1 MGRERELLPVEAVG
15 AVVGEEEA
23 DSVEAVTLLDLLL
36 VELYRETRVDVDGW
50 MIEGW
55 MDG

>member
-1 MGRERELLPVEAVG
+1 LLPVEAVG

-50 MIEGW
+50 MIEGCMDAW
-55 MDG
+55 MHVER